1 MKKIKL
7 FLGAY
12 INSTNAQN
20 INCLAL
26 AKYLDKNMF
35 DLYALELYS
44 GNLQNESIEGV
55 SVFRCFYP
63 HKLSKYIAYLW
74 GIWKCDVAY
83 LPKGELDSWNKF
95 WLKLFRKKSFKTVEG
110 IYDDKNLASAIDHKG
125 SYKKFIDSFAYFDKV
140 YSITQYLKEYNL
152 KHHKIKS
159 ESKILYLG
167 SDVEIFMN
175 LNKSPNVLTN
185 IIYIGRLFKR
195 KGIYDLVEV
204 AKKFPNLNFHIVGE
218 GSEGKIFELLIERE
232 KLLNIKLYGRLSHT
246 ELSELL
252 KTMDLHLFPSRSE
265 GFPKVTLETAA
276 AGVPSVVYSDYG
288 ASEWITD
295 HNNGFVVDTLDEMKE
310 TIQELID
317 DPKSL
322 QETSKNAIA
331 MAKQFDWK
339 VLVKEWEE
347 EIIAL
352 VEEEN

>member
-1 MKKIKL
+1 MKKTKV

-20 INCLAL
+20 LNCLAL
-26 AKYLDKNMF
+26 AKHLDKDKF
-35 DLYALELYS
+35 DVYTLELYS
-44 GNLQNESIEGV
+44 GNLQNGHIEGV

-63 HKLSKYIAYLW
+63 HKMSKYMGYLW
-74 GIWKCDVAY
+74 GLWKCDVAY
-83 LPKGELDSWNKF
+83 LPKGELDGWNRF
-95 WLKLFRKKSFKTVEG
+95 WLKLLRKKSFKTVEG
-110 IYDDKNLASAIDHKG
+110 IYDEKNLASAIGQKG
-125 SYKKFIDSFAYFDKV
+125 SYKKFIDSFAYFDRV
-140 YSITQYLKEYNL
+140 YSITKYLKEYNL

-175 LNKSPNVLTN
+175 LDKSSNVLKD

-218 GSEGKIFELLIERE
+218 GSEGTNFELLIKRE

-265 GFPKVTLETAA
+265 GFPKVILETAA
-276 AGVPSVVYSDYG
+276 AGVPSLVYSDYG

-295 HNNGFVVDTLDEMKE
+295 HKDGFVVDTIDEMQE

-317 DPKSL
+317 DPKLL
-322 QETSKNAIA
+322 QKTSKNAIG
-331 MAKQFDWK
+331 MAKRFDWK
-339 VLVKEWEE
+339 ILVKEWEN
-347 EIIAL
+347 EIINL
-352 VEEEN
+352 SEEG